1 MPGGAAPN
9 GRNGQN
15 QYNQTLINGMM
26 QISQQDP
33 SDQNNSD
40 MYMHAAHTNAATKR
54 GKMHIGSH
62 GTGQGQNQKNAW
74 HSLDASSIGG
84 NIAAA
89 N

>member
-1 MPGGAAPN
+1 
-9 GRNGQN
+9 
-15 QYNQTLINGMM
+15 
-26 QISQQDP
+26 
-33 SDQNNSD
+33 
-40 MYMHAAHTNAATKR
+40 MHAAHTNAATKR

-62 GTGQGQNQKNAW
+62 GNGQGQNQKNAW